1 MFEGPEEEVTSA
13 ETHKETIEIQHHPAV
28 EATPAPETQKVTKTV
43 HIPGKPQT
51 TTVEIPQGPT
61 YSQQQTMYIEEIPSD
76 MEIPEDTTYAETI
89 EVEGKPKASK
99 PRQVEIRVGMP
110 RAPGPVPTTAD
121 VIKEKTTFTT
131 ITSQMHEVPEEMPQV
146 KEGQATRTT
155 TIVFEQQPGMQPR
168 ELTVQVPEKPI
179 KSDIIDATQTST
191 TTVTKEVRIQEV
203 EDTEQVP
210 EMHTETIEIT
220 KDVTQPQEVELM
232 FKVPKDQ
239 EMPAVTFDT
248 EEPTATKHIEVEIK
262 EAVMQQKP
270 KPVEI
275 KIPKTEKSV
284 TEITMKGPAPQV
296 DTQRPEVEQI
306 EETRPTIEKV
316 THVIPEK
323 AKPKMQEVV
332 FEIPGKPEETAEEVV
347 PMETETPAPS
357 QPEEV
362 VEREIITVKPVAE
375 TKAPELEMK
384 ISERDTIQI
393 VKEPMEE
400 TVQLEIEVSET
411 APEVTETVTTE
422 TISERTVVEEE
433 VPQVEETHREEIT
446 FDIKGKPMEEMQLSF
461 QIQPQEKQVPE
472 AEEIKTVE
480 RISETITETIQ
491 LPESEETPRK
501 EVPVLTEE
509 TPGETVTM
517 TIDVKEVE
525 TTEIEEV
532 ATTEETDITK
542 DTEMSVPSV
551 TETHME
557 EVTLDIKGKPR
568 EEIQL
573 SFKVDDK
580 EKQVPEITQVRDIE
594 HTTTVVSE
602 TIEVPQVE
610 ETERKEMPV
619 DITDIPL
626 EEVTMTIQIGEKEVP
641 EVTETTQ
648 VETTEI
654 TKTFAVE
661 VPEVEEKHKEEI
673 TIDTQEK
680 PMEAVQFQIQI
691 GESEVPETTVV
702 TDTETTTETVSK
714 TIELATVEETHRDEI
729 TLDISQK
736 PETIQMEIDIPT
748 EVEETI
754 SLTTEVTEEAPAAT
768 AEVRETTKEEITL
781 EIKGTP
787 VEMKEMEIKIPV
799 RPKEETEASPKQT
812 SPLTAPTTEEIF
824 DGFEEGGPEFTWG
837 LVNLKVMDGE
847 EAKFRCEVEASPTP
861 EISWFHDEK
870 PIAENQDFRLVDFLI

>member
-1 MFEGPEEEVTSA
+1 
-13 ETHKETIEIQHHPAV
+13 
-28 EATPAPETQKVTKTV
+28 
-43 HIPGKPQT
+43 
-51 TTVEIPQGPT
+51 
-61 YSQQQTMYIEEIPSD
+61 MYIEEVPSD
-76 MEIPEDTTYAETI
+76 IETPEDTYIETL

-99 PRQVEIRVGMP
+99 PTQVEIRVGMQ
-110 RAPGPVPTTAD
+110 RAPGPVPTTAE
-121 VIKEKTTFTT
+121 VIKEKTTYTT
-131 ITSQMHEVPEEMPQV
+131 ITSQMHEVPQEIPQV
-146 KEGQATRTT
+146 KEGQETRTT
-155 TIVFEQQPGMQPR
+155 TIVFDKQPGMQPV

-191 TTVTKEVRIQEV
+191 TTVTKEVRIREV
-203 EDTEQVP
+203 EDTEHVP

-220 KDVTQPQEVELM
+220 KDEQQPQEVELM
-232 FKVPKDQ
+232 FKVPKEQ
-239 EMPAVTFDT
+239 ETPAVTFDT
-248 EEPTATKHIEVEIK
+248 ETPTTATKHIEVEIK

-270 KPVEI
+270 KPFEI
-275 KIPKTEKSV
+275 KIPKTEKTE
-284 TEITMKGPAPQV
+284 TEIQMKGPVPQV
-296 DTQRPEVEQI
+296 ETQRPEVEQI

-316 THVIPEK
+316 TKVIPEK

-332 FEIPGKPEETAEEVV
+332 FEIPGKPETTEEVV

-362 VEREIITVKPVAE
+362 VERQTITVKPTAE
-375 TKAPELEMK
+375 TKAPEVEMK

-400 TVQLEIEVSET
+400 TVQLEIEVSGT

-433 VPQVEETHREEIT
+433 VPQVQETHKEEIT
-446 FDIKGKPMEEMQLSF
+446 LDIKGKPMEEMQLSF
-461 QIQPQEKQVPE
+461 QIQPTEKQVPE

-480 RISETITETIQ
+480 RVSEAVTETIQ
-491 LPESEETPRK
+491 LPEIEETPRK
-501 EVPVLTEE
+501 DIPVVTEE

-532 ATTEETDITK
+532 TTTEETDLTK
-542 DTEMSVPSV
+542 DTEMTVPSV
-551 TETHME
+551 TETHLE
-557 EVTLDIKGKPR
+557 EVSLDIKGKPR

-580 EKQVPEITQVRDIE
+580 EKQVPEITQIRDIE

-602 TIEVPQVE
+602 TVELPQVE
-610 ETERKEMPV
+610 ETERKEVPMDV
-619 DITDIPL
+619 TDAPS

-691 GESEVPETTVV
+691 GESEVPETTVI

-748 EVEETI
+748 EVQETVQ
-754 SLTTEVTEEAPAAT
+754 LTTEVTEEAPAAT
-768 AEVRETTKEEITL
+768 PEVRETTKEEITL
-781 EIKGTP
+781 EIKGKP

-799 RPKEETEASPKQT
+799 RPKEETETSPKQT

-824 DGFEEGGPEFTWG
+824 DGFQEEGAPEFTWG

-870 PIAENQDFRLVDFLI
+870 PIAENQDFRWVDFD